1 MRISGPLAKSVAT
14 ELCQFRSGADSHTAL
29 TPRLAIL
36 AQFLD
41 AEKKTIDEGLT
52 LFFAGPHSYTGE
64 DVVELQGH
72 GGPVVMDMLLAR
84 TIELGARQA
93 RPGEFTERAYLNNKL
108 DLSQAEAVCDLI
120 NSSTEAAV
128 RASTRS
134 LRGDFSDAVHDL
146 TERLI
151 ELRIYMEA
159 ALDFP
164 EEEIDFLASEELQQR
179 AKALREQTASLMD
192 SIRVGQLLRD
202 GFTVVL
208 AGKPNAG
215 KSSLLNCLTGED
227 TAIVTAIAGTTRD
240 VVRSRIQIRGLPLQ
254 MIDTAGLRES
264 DDPIEQEGIKRA
276 AREVLQ
282 ADRILWISDAAQS
295 LESNNSNE
303 VIKEEIIATLENAA
317 ALSKDALGTTN
328 SLSEGLDDDYSI
340 PVDVVYNKIDLT
352 GDKAFIEDCVKQDA
366 SKVAISSTLRVS
378 IHIEKAIYLSAVSG
392 DGINELTQHLQQSA
406 GYQQSD
412 ETVFIA
418 RRRHIDALQHAR
430 NSIDEGFRQ
439 LDKTKSPELAAEDFK
454 HAQNFLGEIT
464 GEFGSDDLLGRIFAG
479 FCIGK

>member
-1 MRISGPLAKSVAT
+1 MAT
-14 ELCQFRSGADSHTAL
+14 
-29 TPRLAIL
+29 L

-41 AEKKTIDEGLT
+41 AENKIIDEGLT

-146 TERLI
+146 TEKLI

-179 AKALREQTASLMD
+179 ANALREQSERLMN

-227 TAIVTAIAGTTRD
+227 TSIVTAIAGTTRD
-240 VVRSRIQIRGLPLQ
+240 VVRSRIQIRGLPMQL
-254 MIDTAGLRES
+254 IDTAGLRES

-282 ADRILWISDAAQS
+282 ADRILWISDAAQ
-295 LESNNSNE
+295 LQQANNSNE
-303 VIKEEIIATLENAA
+303 LIKEEIVATLENAA
-317 ALSKDALGTTN
+317 ALSKDALSATDN
-328 SLSEGLDDDYSI
+328 HNDKLDADYSI
-340 PVDVVYNKIDLT
+340 PVDIVYNKIDLT
-352 GDKAFIEDCVKQDA
+352 GEKALIQDHA
-366 SKVAISSTLRVS
+366 KPDISTAAVNSALRIN
-378 IHIEKAIYLSAVSG
+378 IHIEKVLHLSAASG
-392 DGINELTQHLQQSA
+392 EGINRLTQHLQESA

-418 RRRHIDALQHAR
+418 RRRHIDALQRAR

-439 LDKTKSPELAAEDFK
+439 LEKTKSPELAAEDFK

>member
-1 MRISGPLAKSVAT
+1 MAT
-14 ELCQFRSGADSHTAL
+14 ELCQYRSEPDSNFSL
-29 TPRLAIL
+29 TPRLATL
-36 AQFLD
+36 ARFLD
-41 AEKKTIDEGLT
+41 ADDKPLDEGLA
-52 LFFAGPHSYTGE
+52 LFFKGPHSYTGE
-64 DVVELQGH
+64 DVLELQGH

-84 TIELGARQA
+84 VIELGARQA
-93 RPGEFTERAYLNNKL
+93 RPGEFTERAYLNSKL

-120 NSSTEAAV
+120 NSSTEAAA

-134 LRGDFSDAVHDL
+134 MQGDFSEAVHDL

-179 AKALREQTASLMD
+179 ASALREQTAKLMD

-202 GFTVVL
+202 GFTVVF

-227 TAIVTAIAGTTRD
+227 TSIVTAIAGTTRD

-254 MIDTAGLRES
+254 VIDTAGLRIS

-276 AREVLQ
+276 AREVLR
-282 ADRILWISDAAQS
+282 ADRILWIADAALAKEANS
-295 LESNNSNE
+295 IDANNSIE
-303 VIKEEIIATLENAA
+303 LIQKEIESTLENAV
-317 ALSKDALGTTN
+317 ALSKNTSDTTPEQ
-328 SLSEGLDDDYSI
+328 STSFTSDHSI
-340 PVDVVYNKIDLT
+340 PVDIVYNKIDLT
-352 GDKAFIEDCVKQDA
+352 GG
-366 SKVAISSTLRVS
+366 
-378 IHIEKAIYLSAVSG
+378 KAIIQESAKLHEPEVSATALPGNMHINKVLHLSAASG
-392 DGINELTQHLQQSA
+392 DGIDLLLQHLQESA

-418 RRRHIDALQHAR
+418 RRRHIDALQRASD
-430 NSIDEGFRQ
+430 SIDQGFRQ
-439 LDKTKSPELAAEDFK
+439 LEVTKSPELAAEDFRQ
-454 HAQNFLGEIT
+454 AQNFLGEIT